1 MQNGEG
7 QYQEKNELN
16 FRTIF
21 NSRNEAG
28 NVQAYDNLVEYLNKT
43 VEEVI
48 IDYYN
53 SDEFEEFRANEEII
67 EYDGAFY
74 KEKKFSLL
82 QDYGFLR
89 LIKGHY

>member
-1 MQNGEG
+1 M
-7 QYQEKNELN
+7 
-16 FRTIF
+16 
-21 NSRNEAG
+21 
-28 NVQAYDNLVEYLNKT
+28 NL
-43 VEEVI
+43 
-48 IDYYN
+48 
-53 SDEFEEFRANEEII
+53 EFEEFRANEEII

>member
-1 MQNGEG
+1 MEKDSIRK
-7 QYQEKNELN
+7 KNELN
-16 FRTIF
+16 FITIL
-21 NSRNEAG
+21 NSRDEAG

>member
-16 FRTIF
+16 FITIL
-21 NSRNEAG
+21 NSRDEAG